1 MTSYSFGD
9 PVLIPFP
16 FLDLRTTK
24 RRPALILTSFQPKT
38 LPPFSIIAMVTS
50 QLGGENLPG
59 DYRLKDWNEAKL
71 LHPSKIRLAKVVS
84 VEHQLFLKKL
94 GRLSP
99 ADLSDCSQTWKQ
111 IFSID

>member
-9 PVLIPFP
+9 LVLVPFP
-16 FLDLRTTK
+16 FLDLKTTK

-38 LPPFSIIAMVTS
+38 LPPFSIIAMITS
-50 QLGGENLPG
+50 QLEGENLPG
-59 DYRLKDWNEAKL
+59 DYRLKDWNGAKL

-94 GRLSP
+94 GNLKP
-99 ADLSDCSQTWKQ
+99 VDLSACNQAWNQ
-111 IFSID
+111 MFSAR